1 MDFYPP
7 VYITFTCDT
16 LLRYVNYDVVFSEIP
31 NEVTLAINISNC
43 PCHCEGCHSP
53 YLAEDIGRELLWFDC
68 MARTGKATSLHTI
81 IDNNKGITCV
91 AFMGGDSDPRSI
103 NKLASDLRWQNANI
117 SKPLWDPVKIA
128 WYSGRQ
134 ELSSEIDLSNFDFI
148 KLGPYKE
155 ELGGLDNPRT
165 NQRLYKVV
173 DGNTLV
179 DITSKFWR

>member
-1 MDFYPP
+1 MDFYYP

-43 PCHCEGCHSP
+43 PCHCKGCHSP
-53 YLAEDIGRELLWFDC
+53 YLAEDIGIELNVNEVVDLA
-68 MARTGKATSLHTI
+68 MRNL
-81 IDNNKGITCV
+81 GITCIC
-91 AFMGGDSDPRSI
+91 FMGGDSDPSYI
-103 NKLASDLRWQNANI
+103 SKLANLASEELLNEC
-117 SKPLWDPVKIA
+117 SVYVKMA

-155 ELGGLDNPRT
+155 ELGGLDNPHT

-173 DGNTLV
+173 DGDTLV